1 MKKLYVGNLPFKVTE
16 DDIRNLFEQ
25 YGSVHSVSL
34 IVDRYT
40 GKMRGFGFVEMENAE
55 DAVKSLDGYD
65 MEGRALRVNLAREK
79 NERPK
84 RKQW

>member
-1 MKKLYVGNLPFKVTE
+1 VKKLYVGNLPFKVTE